1 MRVDSAVWKGC
12 NCTMKRWY
20 TLYTK
25 PNAEHQVAASLQE
38 RRIQTY
44 LPEIEPRNVGSK
56 IRRMPF
62 FPCYLFMKVDFERVG
77 LSSVQWIP
85 GLRRVVAFDDH
96 PVPLPDEVI
105 DLIRRKLSRSNAVG
119 GWPARAFHPGERVRI
134 TDGPLQGLL
143 ATFEGPS
150 TPGDRVRVLLAFLGQ
165 ASRAHVAVSD
175 LEKAPVEAQVNAVK
189 RPRRTR
195 GRGRRIKNI

>member
-1 MRVDSAVWKGC
+1 ME
-12 NCTMKRWY
+12 RWY

-25 PNAEHQVAASLQE
+25 PNAEHQVATSLQE
-38 RRIQTY
+38 RRIRTY
-44 LPEIEPRNVGSK
+44 LPEIEPCNGGSK
-56 IRRMPF
+56 RRRAPF

-77 LSSVQWIP
+77 LSSVRWTP

-105 DLIRRKLSRSNAVG
+105 DLIQRKLNGSNAAG
-119 GWPARAFHPGERVRI
+119 GWPAHTFHPGEMVRI

-150 TPGDRVRVLLAFLGQ
+150 TPADRVRVLLAFLGH

-175 LEKAPVEAQVNAVK
+175 LEKAPIEAQVQAVK

-195 GRGRRIKNI
+195 GQGRRIRNET

>member
-1 MRVDSAVWKGC
+1 ME
-12 NCTMKRWY
+12 RWY

-25 PNAEHQVAASLQE
+25 PNAEHQVANSLQE
-38 RRIQTY
+38 RQIQTY
-44 LPEIEPRNVGSK
+44 LPEIEPRNGETK
-56 IRRMPF
+56 IRRTPL

-77 LSSVQWIP
+77 LSSVQWVP
-85 GLRRVVAFDDH
+85 GLRRVVAFDDR

-105 DLIRRKLSRSNAVG
+105 NLIRRELNASNAAG
-119 GWPARAFHPGERVRI
+119 GWPSHTFHPGERVRI

-150 TPGDRVRVLLAFLGQ
+150 TPAYRVQVLLAFLGQ

-175 LEKAPVEAQVNAVK
+175 LEKAPIEAPVQAVK

-195 GRGRRIKNI
+195 GRGRRNKNT